1 MRFPRPLPLPCTAS
15 FAIAVVVFFCTTLI
29 PTELAAQV
37 GTQLGTQRVT
47 QQRLR
52 ALREF
57 VTEFREESSAK
68 SSEQEHSSKLLSPQE
83 RLRYEIERTID
94 PASNELPSN
103 IKARELEFAATLP
116 DNIPFVS
123 PFSSSQSPRG
133 QKSPTSSAQ
142 SLVWQNLGP
151 GNVGGRVRA
160 FAFDTRNEAIMLAG
174 GVSGG
179 MWRSLDTGAS
189 WVRVSAPNQIANV
202 SCLAQDTRTGKE
214 NVWYYGTGELLSTTD
229 RRVTTQLRTIHTGNG
244 IFRSTDNGA
253 SWKPLQS
260 TLLGGRTSNAGK
272 PSNVPLSEMFQGVWA
287 IAPDAARRDSD
298 VVYAACYGGIMRSN
312 DGGSAWQL
320 VLGDTALKAW
330 CSDIVIHPSGVM
342 YAALSSAENGT
353 PSPKQGVWRSSDG
366 MTWTRIG
373 TISQLAQIRR
383 IRLAVAPSD
392 TNALYVFAEA
402 PTVWANRFRAFASR
416 NTFFR
421 YTHPQS
427 GVHTGFSGWE
437 DRSAFLPRS
446 LSTLAGYAAAFA
458 VHPTNPA
465 TVLFGGTDLYV
476 SNDGGSTPQG
486 RTTTS
491 WRQIGGY
498 PYTQDTNDLHPDSH
512 HIVFSKNVR
521 ERVYVA
527 SDGGLASTELSGL
540 RNSFG
545 LLTWKQR
552 SEGLVVAQIYYAALD
567 RLQRGSNTVI
577 GGLQDNSCFFT
588 RSNNPRQGWTWA
600 FGGDGM
606 SCAVLP
612 NNRGFLASSQYGYLY
627 HVPTNARG
635 DADFNPWW
643 TSPDSL
649 NGEPLYSSFC
659 TLFVEEPTTMK
670 ELYMAMQNRLI
681 RYNDLS
687 KIPQDSISASAD
699 DRWVELRSVR
709 NLLVNQGISA
719 LGISTTAPQHRLFA
733 GTGTGR
739 ILRIDRAN
747 EETQTARD
755 VSSTAFP
762 RGGFVSSVSV
772 DSRNGNRVLAAFS
785 NYNIQSLFFSS
796 DGGDSWQAVGGNL
809 EENADGT
816 GAGPSVRCVK
826 IVNANGTT
834 RYFAGT
840 SVGLFSTDSL
850 QGAQTQWRREGATT
864 LGNVMVEDID
874 ARESDGR
881 MIAATHGNGVYA
893 ASIGVSEPSIT
904 AFSASELYPNP
915 AKGAVALRL
924 ELPVRQRIR
933 ITLYNAIGQ
942 EITTLFNEILDE
954 GAQILDFDTKNV
966 LFRSLAGGRYFCRIQ
981 AGERIVMKQLMLVR
995 E

>member
-1 MRFPRPLPLPCTAS
+1 MF
-15 FAIAVVVFFCTTLI
+15 I
-29 PTELAAQV
+29 PAELAAQV
-37 GTQLGTQRVT
+37 VK

-57 VTEFREESSAK
+57 IKEFREESSEQP
-68 SSEQEHSSKLLSPQE
+68 SEQPSEQSAAQSPEQDNAAKLLTPQE
-83 RLRYEIERTID
+83 RLRYELERTID
-94 PASNELPSN
+94 PANKELPDN

-116 DNIPFVS
+116 DNFPF
-123 PFSSSQSPRG
+123 PSQSRT
-133 QKSPTSSAQ
+133 QKSPTSGAQ

-160 FAFDTRNEAIMLAG
+160 FGFDTRNEAIMLAG

-179 MWRSLDTGAS
+179 MWRSLDSGAS

-253 SWKPLQS
+253 SWKPLQA
-260 TLLGGRTSNAGK
+260 TLLSGRTSGAGK
-272 PSNVPLSEMFQGVWA
+272 PSNTPLSEIFQGVWA
-287 IAPDAARRDSD
+287 IAPDPTRRDSD

-320 VLGDTALKAW
+320 VLGDTTLKAW

-342 YAALSSAENGT
+342 YAALGSAENGI
-353 PSPKQGVWRSSDG
+353 PSRQQGVWRSSDG
-366 MTWTRIG
+366 LSWTRIG
-373 TISQLAQIRR
+373 TISQLQQIRR
-383 IRLAVAPSD
+383 IRLSVAPSD
-392 TNALYVFAEA
+392 ANILYVFAET
-402 PTVWANRFRAFASR
+402 PTVWANRFRVFASR

-421 YTHPQS
+421 YIHPQS
-427 GVHTGFSGWE
+427 GVNTGITGWE
-437 DRSAFLPRS
+437 DRSTFLPRS
-446 LSTLAGYAAAFA
+446 LSTLAGYAVALT

-465 TVLFGGTDLYV
+465 TVLLGGTDLYV
-476 SNDGGSTPQG
+476 CNDGGSTPQG
-486 RTTTS
+486 RNATS

-498 PYTQDTNDLHPDSH
+498 PYTQDTNDLHPDLH
-512 HIVFSKNVR
+512 HVVFSKNVR
-521 ERVYVA
+521 ERVYVVG
-527 SDGGLASTELSGL
+527 DGGLASTELSSP
-540 RNSFG
+540 RNIYG

-552 SEGLVVAQIYYAALD
+552 SQGLVVAQIYYAALD
-567 RLQRGSNTVI
+567 RLTRGSNTVI

-588 RSNNPRQGWTWA
+588 RSNNPTQGWTWA

-627 HVPTNARG
+627 HVLTDARG

-659 TLFVEEPTTMK
+659 TLFVEEPSTMK

-687 KIPQDSISASAD
+687 KIPQDSISAIAD
-699 DRWVELRSVR
+699 DRWAELRSLR
-709 NLLVNQGISA
+709 TSLGNEGISA
-719 LGISTTAPQHRLFA
+719 LGISTATPQHRIFA

-747 EETQTARD
+747 EETQTVRD
-755 VSSTAFP
+755 VTSITFP

-772 DSRNGNRVLAAFS
+772 DSRNGNRVLASFS

-809 EENADGT
+809 EENLDGT

-826 IVNANGTT
+826 IVNTNGAT
-834 RYFAGT
+834 RYFTGT

-850 QGAQTQWRREGATT
+850 QGVLTQWRREGATT

-893 ASIGVSEPSIT
+893 ASVGVSELSIT

-915 AKGAVALRL
+915 AKNSATLRL
-924 ELPVRQRIR
+924 ELPIRQRIR
-933 ITLYNAIGQ
+933 VTLYNAIGQ
-942 EITTLFNEILDE
+942 EIANIFDDILDE
-954 GAQILDFDTKNV
+954 GAQILDLDTKTA
-966 LFRSLAGGRYFCRIQ
+966 LFRSLAGGKYFCRIQ
-981 AGERIVMKQLMLVR
+981 AGERIVVKQLMLVR